1 MLGIINLKGDTS
13 RKKRKRLE
21 RTLKIDK
28 TLRMHTHIHT
38 HSHTHTHLGES
49 TYGVVVNVLDCDIGE
64 SEF

>member
-38 HSHTHTHLGES
+38 HTDTHTFRGEYIWCS
-49 TYGVVVNVLDCDIGE
+49 G
-64 SEF
+64 

>member
-13 RKKRKRLE
+13 RKKRKGLE

-38 HSHTHTHLGES
+38 HSHTHTFSGEYIWCS
-49 TYGVVVNVLDCDIGE
+49 G
-64 SEF
+64 

>member
-13 RKKRKRLE
+13 RKKRKRLA
-21 RTLKIDK
+21 RTLKTDK
-28 TLRMHTHIHT
+28 TLRMHTHI
-38 HSHTHTHLGES
+38 HTHLGES